1 MTKHTRT
8 IWIEVDAATDL
19 VPENRRS
26 ELLEVIKSA
35 DWVPVHGTHPFSQGY
50 AVHTAL
56 TRIPN
61 ALETTY
67 SQTWTVPQ
75 PTDDRTYSV
84 IGLRTSLQELFFLD
98 DGDSTMQGVLIRPA
112 STAS

>member
-1 MTKHTRT
+1 MSEHTRT
-8 IWIEVDAATDL
+8 SWIEVDAATDL
-19 VPENRRS
+19 VPENRRT

-50 AVHTAL
+50 AVRTAL

-67 SQTWTVPQ
+67 SQMWTVPQ
-75 PTDDRTYSV
+75 PDVRTYSV

-98 DGDSTMQGVLIRPA
+98 DGDRSMQCVLIRPV
-112 STAS
+112 STAI

>member
-1 MTKHTRT
+1 MSEHNRT
-8 IWIEVDAATDL
+8 SWIEVDAATDL
-19 VPENRRS
+19 VPENRRT

-50 AVHTAL
+50 AVRTAL

-67 SQTWTVPQ
+67 SQMWTVPR
-75 PTDDRTYSV
+75 PEGRAYTV

-98 DGDSTMQGVLIRPA
+98 DGDRSMQCVLIRPV
-112 STAS
+112 STAI